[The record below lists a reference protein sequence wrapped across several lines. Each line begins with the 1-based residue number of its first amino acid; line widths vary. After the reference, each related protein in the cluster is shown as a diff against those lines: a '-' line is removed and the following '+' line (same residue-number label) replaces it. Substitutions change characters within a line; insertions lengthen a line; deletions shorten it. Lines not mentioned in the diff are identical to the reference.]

1 MLLRFFFAPVVALRD
16 IFSLDVTTP
25 PKITLLK
32 NRYNQGF
39 HYFDLGETPNYLIRE
54 SLIWKGWI
62 GESQGRLGSRRVFGL
77 LSNSPVVDGLP
88 DSLGS

>member
-1 MLLRFFFAPVVALRD
+1 MLLRFFFAPVVKLRD
-16 IFSLDVTTP
+16 IFSLDATTP

-39 HYFDLGETPNYLIRE
+39 HFFDLGEIPDYVIRE
-54 SLIWKGWI
+54 SLIWKACA
-62 GESQGRLGSRRVFGL
+62 SQGTLGSRRVFGL
-77 LSNSPVVDGLP
+77 LPSSPVVNGLP